1 MYLQPDAAAAQY
13 AIRYLA
19 SYMSKPSEGAW
30 KLLRHV
36 VGFLRQH
43 AGYCLCFEVPEVG
56 QVCKAFTPNQH
67 CVELYTDAD
76 WSGNRLTR
84 KSVSGSVIMVNKH
97 VVFNAS
103 RAQKIIALSSAE
115 SEFHSAVSGSID
127 GLLTKAAVDYVYP
140 GEASAVNVLVDN
152 SAARAIAARQG
163 VGRVRHIHAKM
174 LRLQQRVS
182 FGDLIVRPVE
192 TAINLADLQTKSLSP
207 ARTKFLLGLMNFKD
221 GDEGYANVGHEQKA
235 LYDSGV
241 AIKSVCK
248 SLKTVAKRDPSEN
261 QAKFLSAVLCAMQVQ
276 NALGQAEDDDDD
288 ESTNASAELLKW
300 ILEQALAFIV
310 LLGEICR
317 EYPLMVI
324 IISQAGILLCCCLFW
339 RKHFRERTVIADE
352 SQKTPSVT
360 DESSSMGH
368 AAGTDPPKLIRAK
381 VKAKF
386 KAASRVPVINEER
399 ASPSTEAAST
409 GAASSSGTSAPRTEA
424 VNVPVAAPVPARRR
438 NRMGNPEVFVT
449 RHRGYAFHLSRNCD
463 GLRTASEVISTTRQ
477 TAIARGFVACKI
489 CAR

>member
-1 MYLQPDAAAAQY
+1 M
-13 AIRYLA
+13 A

-56 QVCKAFTPNQH
+56 QGCKVFTPNQH
-67 CVELYTDAD
+67 CVELCTDAD
-76 WSGNRLTR
+76 WSGDRLTR

-97 VVFNAS
+97 VVFSAS
-103 RAQKIIALSSAE
+103 RTQKIIALSSAE

-127 GLLTKAAVDYVYP
+127 GLLIKAAVDYVYP
-140 GEASAVNVLVDN
+140 GGASAVNVLVDN

-174 LRLQQRVS
+174 LWLQQRVS
-182 FGDLIVRPVE
+182 FGDLIMRPVE
-192 TAINLADLQTKSLSP
+192 TASNLADLQTKSLSP

-221 GDEGYANVGHEQKA
+221 CDEGYANVGHEQKA

-248 SLKTVAKRDPSEN
+248 SLKTVVKRDQSGD

-276 NALGQAEDDDDD
+276 NALGQVEDDDG
-288 ESTNASAELLKW
+288 ESTSASAELLKW

-317 EYPLMVI
+317 EYPLMAI

-339 RKHFRERTVIADE
+339 RKHFRERSVIADE
-352 SQKTPSVT
+352 AQQTPSVT
-360 DESSSMGH
+360 DENSSTGH

-381 VKAKF
+381 VKAKS
-386 KAASRVPVINEER
+386 KAASQVPVINEEQ
-399 ASPSTEAAST
+399 PSSSAAP
-409 GAASSSGTSAPRTEA
+409 ASSSAAPAPVMEA
-424 VNVPVAAPVPARRR
+424 VNVPAAAPVPARRR
-438 NRMGNPEVFVT
+438 NRMVEPEVFVT
-449 RHRGYAFHLSRNCD
+449 RRRGYAFHLRRNCD
-463 GLRTASEVISTTRQ
+463 GLRTASEVISTTRLQ
-477 TAIARGFVACKI
+477 LLVGLWHARSVPDEGWSILDCSRILFDCT
-489 CAR
+489 